1 MKSFKKFIVEEAF
14 PVNQGHAY
22 EFVLAAAM
30 VARFTDRFDDGT
42 PQPLTPASVED
53 VMKQYFGLNRMWEVE
68 EGDDEIDV
76 IEFDGGGLPPEVMSA
91 LNDAKLRSGPVV
103 QKMIKDAIAAVN
115 KNRSLTALSNDV
127 ITNGKRDEVEI
138 RCGGTTGQMA
148 TKSDVDVYVNDRVQ
162 RKVGFS
168 VKYAGTK
175 QAGQF
180 AGTDASKNLIDAFAS
195 FGMDIKSFS
204 GLRKVR
210 DAAGG
215 LSAPYASRN
224 DPKIDGDKTLMFGAV
239 QSLFTDI
246 IRKFDKRYVA
256 NAANA
261 KKILGG
267 LLKANKG
274 KEEDIELIRTAVS
287 FDKKTFDKIS
297 ELVVDAAKNGN
308 VEWRPMSGTNP
319 KIGFFA
325 NGTELFS
332 LRFRYD
338 SDPIN
343 RQKTAYRPRFRFYVE
358 NGRYLD
364 DLAATV

>member
-1 MKSFKKFIVEEAF
+1 MKNFKSFVTEGAF

-30 VARFTDRFDDGT
+30 VARFTDRFDNGE
-42 PQPLTPASVED
+42 PMPLTAQAVED
-53 VMKQYFGLNRMWEVE
+53 VMAQYFGLNRMWEVD
-68 EGDDEIDV
+68 EGDDEVDV
-76 IEFDGGGLPPEVMSA
+76 VEFDGAGLPPEVLSA
-91 LNDAKLRSGPVV
+91 LNDKNSFWSIV

-148 TKSDVDVYVNDRVQ
+148 TKSDVDVFVNDRVQ

-180 AGTDASKNLIDAFAS
+180 AGVDASKNLIDAFAS

-256 NAANA
+256 NASNA

-308 VEWRPMSGTNP
+308 VEWRPMSGSNP
-319 KIGFFA
+319 KIGFYA

-338 SDPIN
+338 ADPIN

-358 NGRYLD
+358 NGKYLD

>member
-1 MKSFKKFIVEEAF
+1 MKNFKSFVTEGAF

-30 VARFTDRFDDGT
+30 VARFTDRFDNGE
-42 PQPLTPASVED
+42 PMPLTAQAVED
-53 VMKQYFGLNRMWEVE
+53 VMKQYFGLNRMWEVD
-68 EGDDEIDV
+68 EGDDEVDV
-76 IEFDGGGLPPEVMSA
+76 VEFDGAGLPPDVLSA
-91 LNDAKLRSGPVV
+91 LNDKKLRSGPVV
-103 QKMIKDAIAAVN
+103 QKMIKDAIAAVT
-115 KNRSLTALSNDV
+115 KNRSLTALSTDV

-138 RCGGTTGQMA
+138 RCGGTTGQMD

-180 AGTDASKNLIDAFAS
+180 AGVDASKNLIDAFAS
-195 FGMDIKSFS
+195 FGMDIKGFS
-204 GLRKVR
+204 GLKKVR
-210 DAAGG
+210 DASGG

-239 QSLFTDI
+239 QSLFTDV
-246 IRKFDKRYVA
+246 IRKFDKKYVA
-256 NAANA
+256 NAVNA
-261 KKILGG
+261 KKILMG

-297 ELVVDAAKNGN
+297 QLVVDAAKQGN
-308 VEWRPMSGTNP
+308 VEWRPMSGSNP
-319 KIGFFA
+319 KMGFFA

-338 SDPIN
+338 ADKKRIG
-343 RQKTAYRPRFRFYVE
+343 YMPRFRFYVE
-358 NGRYLD
+358 NGRFLD
-364 DLAATV
+364 DLAASV